1 MFNPLQVH
9 LADFERIRFA
19 LHLFDD
25 VPDVG
30 FARCET
36 GDLGFDLVV
45 G

>member
-1 MFNPLQVH
+1 MSNPLQVH

-30 FARCET
+30 FAGCET
-36 GDLGFDLVV
+36 GDLGLDFFV